1 VSQSQWEQWYKKQ
14 SEKLLVAITTL
25 GNHIEKHK
33 QEKERNLTTLDLADL
48 QSWIRVAFQYIRGSV
63 EVQQNLSR
71 EVRQDRDQSDA
82 AIRQH
87 TVTVNKLVALENEV
101 KSIKVDI
108 EKTLNEI
115 NTSINMW
122 IERWTPIL
130 QEIEEE
136 RSHLS
141 RVGSPPQPE

>member
-71 EVRQDRDQSDA
+71 EVRQDRDQFDA
-82 AIRQH
+82 TIRQH

-101 KSIKVDI
+101 KSIKADI

-122 IERWTPIL
+122 IERWTPML

>member
-1 VSQSQWEQWYKKQ
+1 VSQSQWEQWYKQ
-14 SEKLLVAITTL
+14 QGEKLLVAITTL
-25 GNHIEKHK
+25 GNHIERHK

-48 QSWIRVAFQYIRGSV
+48 QSWIRVAFQYIRGSM
-63 EVQQNLSR
+63 EVQQNLTR
-71 EVRQDRDQSDA
+71 EVRQDRDQSDTT
-82 AIRQH
+82 IRQH
-87 TVTVNKLVALENEV
+87 TITVNKLVALENEV
-101 KSIKVDI
+101 KSIKAGT

-122 IERWTPIL
+122 IERWTPML

-141 RVGSPPQPE
+141 RVGSPRQPE